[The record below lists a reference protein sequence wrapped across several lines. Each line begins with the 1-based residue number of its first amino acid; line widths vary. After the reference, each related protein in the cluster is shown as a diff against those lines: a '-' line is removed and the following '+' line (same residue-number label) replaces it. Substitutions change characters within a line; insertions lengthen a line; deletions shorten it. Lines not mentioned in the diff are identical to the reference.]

1 MGHTLRIDALEQL
14 PRAAATDVK
23 THGWKALLRSLS
35 SQGELV
41 ITNHQQPEAVILST
55 QRYQDLVNAIREA
68 QQASPDPLV
77 QLRKRFDERLSA
89 LEAGDASDR
98 LRDLMENPGKLNG
111 KVIAGSSY

>member
-1 MGHTLRIDALEQL
+1 MGHALRIDALDQL

-41 ITNHQQPEAVILST
+41 ITNHQQSEAVILSI
-55 QRYQDLVNAIREA
+55 QRYQELVNAIREA
-68 QQASPDPLV
+68 QEAAPDPLV
-77 QLRKRFDERLSA
+77 ELRKRFDKRLSA
-89 LEAGDASDR
+89 LQADDANDR

-111 KVIAGSSY
+111 KVIAGTSY